1 MGHSYSSCSIVL
13 QPKIILHVTVLQDK
27 EMAIPHED
35 LGRSITTVQVLQRKH
50 EAFERELS
58 ALGSKVRGGETMCMV
73 KEIPSFC
80 TFHLTHFRFES

>member
-1 MGHSYSSCSIVL
+1 MSWLVVCDILQDKITIEKMSHSYSSCGIVL

-58 ALGSKVRGGETMCMV
+58 ALGSKVGEKLCV
-73 KEIPSFC
+73 W
-80 TFHLTHFRFES
+80 

>member
-1 MGHSYSSCSIVL
+1 MPWLVVCDILQDKITIEKMSHSYSSCGIVL

-58 ALGSKVRGGETMCMV
+58 ALGSKVGENKLC
-73 KEIPSFC
+73 IW
-80 TFHLTHFRFES
+80 

>member
-1 MGHSYSSCSIVL
+1 MCHSCGPCSIVL
-13 QPKIILHVTVLQDK
+13 HAKVILHVIVLQDK

-58 ALGSKVRGGETMCMV
+58 ALGSKVGEELCIWEFLV
-73 KEIPSFC
+73 VWKK
-80 TFHLTHFRFES
+80 

>member
-1 MGHSYSSCSIVL
+1 MLWLVVCDILQDKITIEKMGQSYSSCGIVL
-13 QPKIILHVTVLQDK
+13 QPKVILHVTVLQDK

-58 ALGSKVRGGETMCMV
+58 ALGSKVGE
-73 KEIPSFC
+73 
-80 TFHLTHFRFES
+80 

>member
-1 MGHSYSSCSIVL
+1 MLWLVVCDILQDKNKSALVAVHVTLSYRLRSSCISVIV
-13 QPKIILHVTVLQDK
+13 QQDK

-58 ALGSKVRGGETMCMV
+58 ALGSKVGEKLC
-73 KEIPSFC
+73 IWQ
-80 TFHLTHFRFES
+80 